1 MFANVRSDG
10 GVRLRITAPGV
21 LDLPEGK
28 WTILTVPHGFA
39 VVRAARRKFTTCTVL
54 RVRAREQWRFE
65 ELRTGIG
72 AGKHK
77 ADPVGK
83 RF

>member
-39 VVRAARRKFTTCTVL
+39 VVRPEGRKFTICTVL
-54 RVRAREQWRFE
+54 RVRAWERRRFE

-72 AGKHK
+72 AGKHERG
-77 ADPVGK
+77 PVGK
-83 RF
+83 WF

>member
-1 MFANVRSDG
+1 MFAVTEACD
-10 GVRLRITAPGV
+10 AAAGV
-21 LDLPEGK
+21 LELPEGK

-39 VVRAARRKFTTCTVL
+39 GVRPELRKFTICTVL
-54 RVRAREQWRFE
+54 RERAREQWRFE